1 MNISIY
7 VIPFF
12 VLIIFIYGI
21 YKKINVYE
29 TFLSGVLEG
38 LKMMITIIPPLVAMI
53 FAINIFLSSEF
64 ISFMLNPIGNILEVF
79 NIPSE
84 ILPMA
89 FLRPISGTATL
100 AIMNDIFIT
109 SGPDSFLGRLASTIQ
124 GCSDTTFYVLALYF
138 SSVKIKKTRHALKAG
153 LFADLAG
160 IIASL
165 LIVKIFFG

>member
-1 MNISIY
+1 MNISVY

-12 VLIIFIYGI
+12 VLGIFIYAI
-21 YKKINVYE
+21 YKKVNIYDV
-29 TFLSGVLEG
+29 FLTGVLDG
-38 LKMMITIIPPLVAMI
+38 LKMMLVIIPPLVAMM

-64 ISFMLNPIGNILEVF
+64 ISFILHGVGDLLELF
-79 NIPSE
+79 NIPSK

-100 AIMNDIFIT
+100 AIMNDIFLED
-109 SGPDSFLGRLASTIQ
+109 GPDSFIGRLASTIQ

-138 SSVKIKKTRHALKAG
+138 SSVKIKKIRHALSAG
-153 LFADLAG
+153 LFADLTG

-165 LIVKIFFG
+165 LIVRMFF